1 MLIDILGT
9 SGALSEYLVK
19 NTDVLDSV
27 IAPEFW
33 EIWPSRKFL
42 SSELEIILKSEM
54 DYEAKLDLTRRWC
67 KEWQFKIGVHYLRS
81 QISAKRAGLNTRN

>member
-1 MLIDILGT
+1 
-9 SGALSEYLVK
+9 
-19 NTDVLDSV
+19 
-27 IAPEFW
+27 
-33 EIWPSRKFL
+33 
-42 SSELEIILKSEM
+42 M